1 MTQRALIITASL
13 LILLLSIIGV
23 FFYHLLKSHN
33 EWKAKVRSS
42 PGDRMFKTKQ
52 HFIQFFLNKGYST
65 KSVEFI
71 YEQTKKFLKAKDLV
85 LLPNDDLINLY
96 EREEV
101 EWFHII
107 DKWFKKLGQQKPDKN
122 RLAALRSKYQKISF
136 EYLIEL
142 VEK

>member
-13 LILLLSIIGV
+13 LILLLSIIV
-23 FFYHLLKSHN
+23 AFFYLLLKSHN

-42 PGDRMFKTKQ
+42 PEERMFKTKQ
-52 HFIQFFLNKGYST
+52 HFIQFFVNKGYSA

-101 EWFHII
+101 EWFYII